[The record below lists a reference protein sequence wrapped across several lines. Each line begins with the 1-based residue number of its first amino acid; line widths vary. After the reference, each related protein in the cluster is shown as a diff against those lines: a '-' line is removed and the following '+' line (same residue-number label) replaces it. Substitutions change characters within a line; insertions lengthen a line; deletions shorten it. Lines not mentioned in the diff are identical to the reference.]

1 MTPAEQRAAILEEAR
16 SWIGTP
22 FHHRARVKGVGVD
35 CAQLVIAVY
44 ASVGLIEDFQPAD
57 YPPDWH
63 LHRSEER
70 FLNYVVDRARQVESP
85 EPGDLML
92 MQFGRCYSHGAIL
105 VDRATCIHA
114 FVGRGVELG
123 DLAEWRSRPKAYFTV
138 VRS

>member
-1 MTPAEQRAAILEEAR
+1 MTVDEQRAAILAEAR

-22 FHHRARVKGVGVD
+22 FHHRARIKGSGVD

-44 ASVGLIEDFQPAD
+44 SACGLIEEFEPAD

-63 LHRSEER
+63 LHRDEER
-70 FLNYVVDRARQVESP
+70 FLNYVVERARQVESP
-85 EPGDLML
+85 EPGDLIL

-105 VDRATCIHA
+105 VDDATCIHA

-123 DLAEWRSRPKAYFTV
+123 DLAEWRRRPKAYFSV
-138 VRS
+138 VH

>member
-44 ASVGLIEDFQPAD
+44 AAVGLIDDFQPAD

-63 LHRSEER
+63 LHRDEER
-70 FLNYVVDRARQVESP
+70 FLNYVVDRARQVDSP
-85 EPGDLML
+85 DPGDLIL
-92 MQFGRCYSHGAIL
+92 MQFGRCYSHGAIA
-105 VDRATCIHA
+105 VDAHTCIHA
-114 FVGRGVELG
+114 FVNRGVELG
-123 DLAEWRSRPKAYFTV
+123 DLAEWRRRPKAYFTV
-138 VRS
+138 VR